1 VVAAF
6 LAAVSPWRPVGSS
19 DGVAVFRTAASL
31 AFEGTFVLPPAPPGA
46 SYDPFYF
53 PASPDGR
60 GVVAVYAP
68 FGSLLGAAVLL
79 AASSAPDPSIAGLLA
94 DRLASFGPIAASAL
108 AVPSFALLLR
118 LGGARRK
125 PAAALAAGIVL
136 GTFLGP
142 LGLTDFQEP
151 WLVLF
156 AALSLERALASRLLR
171 GARRERALAA
181 AGAAASAA
189 LLAKPTAVALLAA
202 LLLPVLRPRRGEP
215 ALRGALALALSAV
228 PGVALVLALNEAR
241 FGSPLSF
248 GYATQLAHPLA
259 QRASALWTTLR
270 LTILPNRGLLW
281 YAPVLLLAPIHAWSL
296 LRGRRA
302 VVAVTALLGFG
313 AFFAANAAWFAW
325 EGGFGWGPRLLAP
338 AVACAVP
345 LLGVRGRAMKLGAAL
360 AVAGGLSLVP
370 AYLLDADRLYRFAS
384 AADASGP
391 FGPTVPIHRSRSE
404 GAGLDPMQRP
414 HYVPALAPV
423 IVGPRLLASL
433 VLHGDGPGAGG
444 TDAARTHDAAFLRRW
459 LGQPGDPAP
468 ESGRLLLA
476 EALATAPVDPGR
488 ARRMAERAV
497 EFGVRP
503 VP

>member
-1 VVAAF
+1 M
-6 LAAVSPWRPVGSS
+6 
-19 DGVAVFRTAASL
+19 AVFRTAASL
-31 AFEGTFVLPPAPPGA
+31 AFEGTFVLPAAPPGA

-60 GVVAVYAP
+60 GVVAIYAP
-68 FGSLLGAAVLL
+68 FGALLGAAVLL
-79 AASSAPDPSIAGLLA
+79 AATSVPDPSTAGLLA

-108 AVPSFALLLR
+108 AVPSLALLLR
-118 LGGARRK
+118 LGGARRR
-125 PAAALAAGIVL
+125 PAAALAGGLVL

-156 AALSLERALASRLLR
+156 VALALERALASRLLR

-181 AGAAASAA
+181 AGVAASAA

-215 ALRGALALALSAV
+215 AFRGALALALSAV
-228 PGVALVLALNEAR
+228 PGVALVLALNEVR

-248 GYATQLAHPLA
+248 GYATSLAHPLA
-259 QRASALWTTLR
+259 RRVPALWTTLR
-270 LTILPNRGLLW
+270 LTVLPNRGLLW
-281 YAPVLLLAPIHAWSL
+281 YAPVLLLAPIHASSL

-302 VVAVTALLGFG
+302 VVAMTAVLGFG
-313 AFFAANAAWFAW
+313 TFFVANVAWFAW

-338 AVACAVP
+338 AIACAAP
-345 LLGVRGRAMKLGAAL
+345 LLGVRGRALRLAAAL
-360 AVAGGLSLVP
+360 VVAGGLSLAP
-370 AYLLDADRLYRFAS
+370 AYLLDPDRLYRFAS
-384 AADASGP
+384 GADAAEP
-391 FGPTVPIHRSRSE
+391 FGPTVPIHRSRPA

-433 VLHGDGPGAGG
+433 ALHGDGPGAGG
-444 TDAARTHDAAFLRRW
+444 TDAARTHDAAALRRL

-468 ESGRLLLA
+468 DSGRLLLA
-476 EALATAPVDPGR
+476 EALATAPVDPLR
-488 ARRMAERAV
+488 ARRMAARAA
-497 EFGVRP
+497 ELGAGPSR
-503 VP
+503 